1 MWFSIHLLPLVVP
14 PDDLDLVVLPDGH
27 GADAVLLAQLLGE
40 RRAHEHAAH
49 VRRRLEVALAL
60 LAPGGGHVLVQLHGG
75 VLWKRSC
82 QVSVSDLS
90 REISPRRRRR
100 SASHCCWRS
109 AGANAWGGARRRQGE
124 GRTSAPTFLRR
135 LRYDCT
141 AKKGVKTGFQKKY
154 KTSG

>member
-1 MWFSIHLLPLVVP
+1 MP

-60 LAPGGGHVLVQLHGG
+60 LAPGGGHVLVQLHAVA
-75 VLWKRSC
+75 VLASSENEVAKC
-82 QVSVSDLS
+82 QSLIVHM
-90 REISPRRRRR
+90 IIPRRRR
-100 SASHCCWRS
+100 SASHCHYWRS

-124 GRTSAPTFLRR
+124 GRTIAPSFLRR

-141 AKKGVKTGFQKKY
+141 AKKGVKTGFQKK
-154 KTSG
+154 